1 MATIFSDSFTAGDF
15 TNLGTYSA
23 NWKKMSGYTTDL
35 YIFQNRV
42 RSTAGGGAFGYYND
56 SAAPPS
62 ADYAVSVD
70 LYVASVVECYPGV
83 CGRVQTGAATFY
95 QLAYDTAT
103 TQWKLFKRI
112 SNTATLLATS
122 ATATLTAGS
131 TYRLKLV
138 MEGSSISGYVDGA
151 LVVGPVTDTSIAS
164 AGYPG
169 IRVYYTAE
177 PSNTASFHF
186 DNLLSETLTAAS
198 AEAPG
203 AALTATASIAAGAAT
218 GGGAAFAP
226 GAALAATA
234 SLAAGAAS
242 GGTPAGSFVSS
253 PMENNAG
260 MLLSGV
266 AVQWEWR
273 QGAGIGVAPT
283 STTYGTGTTSGTG
296 TLTASGLPAGSGELL
311 VATADYSNVYYER
324 GTVA

>member
-1 MATIFSDSFTAGDF
+1 MATIFSDAFAAGDF
-15 TNLGTYSA
+15 TNLGTYSG

-62 ADYAVSVD
+62 ANYAVSAD
-70 LYVASVVECYPGV
+70 LYAASLVECYPGV

-112 SNTATLLATS
+112 ANTATLLATS
-122 ATATLTAGS
+122 AVSTLTAGN

-138 MEGSSISGYVDGA
+138 MDGSSISGYVDGA
-151 LVVGPVTDTSIAS
+151 LVVGPVTDTSITT

-186 DNLLSETLTAAS
+186 DNLLAETLTAAS

-203 AALTATASIAAGAAT
+203 ATLTATASISAGAAT
-218 GGGAAFAP
+218 GGGAVSAP
-226 GAALAATA
+226 GASLTATA
-234 SLAAGAAS
+234 GISAGAAS
-242 GGTPAGSFVSS
+242 GGTPAGVFVSQ

-260 MLLSGV
+260 MLLAGV

-273 QGAGIGVAPT
+273 RGTGIGVAPA
-283 STTYGTGTTSGTG
+283 SVDYGTGTTSAEG
-296 TLTASGLPAGSGELL
+296 TLTVGGLPAGAGELL
-311 VATADYSNVYYER
+311 VATSDYSNVYYER